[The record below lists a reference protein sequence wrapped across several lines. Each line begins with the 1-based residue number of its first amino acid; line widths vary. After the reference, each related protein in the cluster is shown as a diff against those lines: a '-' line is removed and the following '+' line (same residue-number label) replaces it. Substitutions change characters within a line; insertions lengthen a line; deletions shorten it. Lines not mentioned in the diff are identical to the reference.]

1 MFRKT
6 LDRVRKRHQG
16 IGFAALV
23 SYGFVWLVR
32 KLSAGAVQIHY
43 WHVRLQPVRSE
54 PLLKGRAP
62 ATSRV
67 RALHGA
73 ELLLEFDR
81 DQVGAFSRP
90 PRDLPRFKRRVE
102 RGDICIAVTSGSKTE
117 GVLWLSFE
125 PFDETAVKTSFVVS
139 PMDGMAWNSDM
150 FIVDDA
156 RGGLIFAEL
165 WDGADAV
172 LRHKGFRWTASG
184 TSAFNGVSLQAHER
198 LGAYRIGRIVYVLLG
213 SLQVTFSSLRPHFHV
228 ASPSGK
234 GPVFVIPP
242 AADASSD

>member
-1 MFRKT
+1 MR
-6 LDRVRKRHQG
+6 RQG
-16 IGFAALV
+16 IGVGALV
-23 SYGFVWLVR
+23 AYAFVWLAR
-32 KLSAGAVQIHY
+32 RLSAGAVDIHY
-43 WHVRLQPVRSE
+43 WHITVQPVRSE
-54 PLLKGRAP
+54 PLLKRRA

-67 RALHGA
+67 RALQGA
-73 ELLLEFDR
+73 DLTREFDR
-81 DQVGAFSRP
+81 DQTGAFSRP

-102 RGDICIAVTSGSKTE
+102 RGDICIAVRNGSKTE

-125 PFDETAVKTSFVVS
+125 PFDETAVKAVFVVS
-139 PMDGMAWNSDM
+139 PRDGTAWASDI

-172 LRHKGFRWTASG
+172 LREKGFRWTVSG

-198 LGAYRIGRIVYVLLG
+198 LGAYRIGRIVFLRLG
-213 SLQVTFSSLRPHFHV
+213 SLQVTFSTLRPHFHV

-234 GPVFVIPP
+234 APVFVVPP
-242 AADASSD
+242 VAEASLD